1 MNLGENMNRTILIT
15 GGSSG
20 IGAGLKQYFLNAGD
34 KVFNLSR
41 HSEDLPCDITNKDAL
56 DAAFKKL
63 ENEKFDILI
72 NCAGQGLSGA
82 VELTS
87 EKEIKKQ
94 FDLNFFALV
103 DVTKRALPLM
113 KEKSKIINISS
124 TCALFPLP
132 FRSYYCASKA
142 AVSMITD
149 GLRMELKNTSIQ
161 VAAICPGEVKTAFTK
176 NRVKEFATNS
186 RYGDSVEKSTRH
198 VDSHE
203 DKRMSVEYAVK
214 KMTRF
219 IEKKKLKPQIIIG
232 KQKYLYFISRLVP
245 KSWFIKTI
253 GNMFVK

>member
-1 MNLGENMNRTILIT
+1 MSRTVLIT

-20 IGAGLKQYFLNAGD
+20 IGAGLKQYFLNKGD
-34 KVFNLSR
+34 KVFDLSR
-41 HSEDLPCDITNKDAL
+41 RSENMPCDITDKSAL
-56 DAAFKKL
+56 DDAFKKL
-63 ENEKFDILI
+63 ENERFDILI

-87 EKEIKKQ
+87 DDEIKKQ

-132 FRSYYCASKA
+132 FRAYYCASKA
-142 AVSMITD
+142 AVSMLTD
-149 GLRMELKNTSIQ
+149 GLRMELKNTNIQ

-176 NRVKEFATNS
+176 NRVKEYATNS
-186 RYGDSVEKSTRH
+186 RYGDSVEKSTKH

-203 DKRMSVEYAVK
+203 DKRMSLEYAVK
-214 KMTRF
+214 KMVKF
-219 IEKKKLKPQIIIG
+219 IEKRKLKPQVIIG
-232 KQKYLYFISRLVP
+232 KQKYLYFVSRFVP

-253 GNMFVK
+253 GKLFVK